1 MLGSILGQV
10 KSKTIKLFFFP
21 RNNTMHEGEK
31 KDYVYKSKG
40 NVLTKYNKVTDRETG
55 K

>member
-10 KSKTIKLFFFP
+10 KSKTIKLGFFP

-40 NVLTKYNKVTDRETG
+40 NVLKSSDMLSWEC
-55 K
+55 